1 MRVYQQHLEEW
12 QKLGAQLVAVSPM
25 LPDNSLS
32 FAEKL
37 ELKFETLSDAGNK
50 VARDY
55 GLQITLPPDT
65 VELYKKFGLD
75 IPGANGDDSWELPV
89 PGTYVLDKDGTVKLA
104 FADVNHTVRLEPS
117 AIEEALKAL

>member
-1 MRVYQQHLEEW
+1 
-12 QKLGAQLVAVSPM
+12 M

-37 ELKFETLSDAGNK
+37 ELKFETLSDVGNK
-50 VARDY
+50 VAREY
-55 GLQITLPPDT
+55 GLQITLPPAT

-89 PGTYVLDKDGTVKLA
+89 PSTYVLDKDGTVKLA
-104 FADVNHTVRLEPS
+104 FADVNHTVRLEPA
-117 AIEEALKAL
+117 AIFEALKAL

>member
-1 MRVYQQHLEEW
+1 
-12 QKLGAQLVAVSPM
+12 M

-37 ELKFETLSDAGNK
+37 ELKFEVLSDAGNK
-50 VARDY
+50 VAREY
-55 GLQITLPPDT
+55 GLQIQLPPDT

-75 IPGANGDDSWELPV
+75 IPGSNGDDSWQLPV
-89 PGTYVLDKDGTVKLA
+89 PATYVLAGDGTVKLA

-117 AIEEALKAL
+117 AIEEALRKLS

>member
-12 QKLGAQLVAVSPM
+12 QGLGAQLVAVSPM

-37 ELKFETLSDAGNK
+37 ELKFETLSDVGNK
-50 VARDY
+50 VAREY
-55 GLQITLPPDT
+55 GLQITLPSAT

-75 IPGANGDDSWELPV
+75 IPGANGDESWELPV

-104 FADVNHTVRLEPS
+104 FADVNHTVRLEPA
-117 AIEEALKAL
+117 AIFEALKAL